1 MSASGGRRLFTAL
14 PLSAPLKERLGA
26 LRHPH
31 PRLVWTRP
39 AALHLTLRFIG
50 AAVPDDA
57 VPLIRLALRSVRCAP
72 FSLTLCGA
80 GLFERKNGAILWAG
94 IREKDAAAALKESID
109 RALAAHA
116 HIPRDRGGY
125 QPHITLG
132 RLKASPDPGLRLRV
146 KEMDALIAGRMDVT
160 AFTLFASVLH
170 PDGAR
175 HEALETYALG
185 CAGD

>member
-1 MSASGGRRLFTAL
+1 MNAAGDCRLFTAL

-26 LRHPH
+26 LQHPH
-31 PRLVWTRP
+31 PRLVWARP

-50 AAVPDDA
+50 AVPAGAVPK
-57 VPLIRLALRSVRCAP
+57 IREALRSVRCAP
-72 FSLTLCGA
+72 FTLTLCGT
-80 GLFERKNGAILWAG
+80 GLFERRNSAILWAG

-109 RALAAHA
+109 RALATHA

-132 RLKASPDPGLRLRV
+132 RLKTAPDPGLRLRV

-160 AFTLFASVLH
+160 AFTLFTSVLH

-185 CAGD
+185 CPDD

>member
-1 MSASGGRRLFTAL
+1 MSASGRRLFTAL
-14 PLSAPLKERLGA
+14 PLAAPLKERLGA
-26 LRHPH
+26 LRQPI

-50 AAVPDDA
+50 AVPDGD
-57 VPLIRLALRSVRCAP
+57 VPLIRQALRSVRCAP

-80 GLFERKNGAILWAG
+80 GLFERRNGSVLWAG

-109 RALAAHA
+109 RALAAHVA
-116 HIPRDRGGY
+116 RDTGGY

-132 RLKASPDPGLRLRV
+132 RLKTAPDPGLRLRV
-146 KEMDALIAGRMDVT
+146 KEMGALIAGRMSVS
-160 AFTLFASVLH
+160 AFTLFASILS

-175 HEALETYALG
+175 HEALETYCL
-185 CAGD
+185 